1 MPSLS
6 EPGVSVSYV
15 SDITPP
21 LKQTLHRYLRKER
34 DALLA
39 TLDGLDDRQVRWP
52 YTPTGTN
59 LLGLVKHTA
68 SVSLGYFGE
77 TFGRDHG
84 QALPWFEE
92 GAEVNE
98 DMWATAEESRDQIVG
113 LYEESARQADATI
126 EALDV
131 DSPGRVPWWRPEKA
145 DVTLGQILVH
155 MIAETAHHAGH
166 ADIVR
171 EMLIGSATTDP
182 NLPEW
187 TADRWAEYR
196 SKLEEIAESR

>member
-1 MPSLS
+1 MA
-6 EPGVSVSYV
+6 
-15 SDITPP
+15 DINPAQ
-21 LKQTLHRYLRKER
+21 KQTLLRYLRKER

-52 YTPTGTN
+52 LTPSGTN
-59 LLGLVKHTA
+59 LLGIVKHTA

-84 QALPWFEE
+84 QALPWFDED
-92 GAEVNE
+92 AEPNA
-98 DMWATAEESRDQIVG
+98 DMWATADESRAQIIE

-126 EALDV
+126 EAQDL
-131 DSPGRVPWWRPEKA
+131 DSPGRVPWWRPQKA
-145 DVTLGQILVH
+145 DVTLGQIIVH

-171 EMLIGSATTDP
+171 EMLLDAPPTQDP
-182 NLPEW
+182 NLPGWRAEH
-187 TADRWAEYR
+187 WAAYR
-196 SKLEEIAESR
+196 TNLEQIAEAAHSGR